1 MTYSAVSMGTF
12 FRAGGLSRNFRS
24 AFIVIKMKEFFFSSH
39 LKRVFVVPVTCKFSF
54 KMFNT
59 LKYEKKKI
67 LVYRYGYLLFS
78 SHSGFP
84 APSKKGGS
92 GTLFL
97 TLTKFLQFRSL
108 FRFLVL
114 IWASLL

>member
-39 LKRVFVVPVTCKFSF
+39 LKRVFVVPVHCKFSF

-67 LVYRYGYLLFS
+67 SLYRYLLFS